1 MSDFTVENEDYKL
14 TAKEC
19 RLPATVEKSRTAAR
33 IIGWGRAYNVRW
45 RAPFMEV
52 ARHYMALLDSP
63 RSERGFI
70 GAAVRTFV
78 ESEIDGLTARFVET
92 FQITGRGTHDST
104 ASESSLDKTWV
115 IVADIA
121 APAVWPQQNS
131 AIERRKRS
139 DAYCRLITDA
149 LKASDLTI
157 TSSFGAMVYVLL
169 LSDELDPE
177 SLDESGIRIL
187 DYQGGSSIEL
197 EGLGKSLNQIGITI
211 DHALSYWLQR
221 KCASILPPTDS
232 PSRLS
237 MPTGIFASISV
248 VTPRSTHLANQA
260 RIRDKYRCVLS
271 HRYSK
276 SVQFEF
282 WNFLA
287 MFVGKEAMRK
297 IREYVVG
304 PIDDRT
310 LINRLENTISLS
322 PGCHC
327 EFNDGLFILEPLTQD
342 GSSLLAVDLSKFAEA
357 EIPAKYPVRYT
368 KLPGQI
374 KPLATRGAGLQGL
387 SIDDLDPYELDQ
399 DPDVVNAR
407 IYNQSMDRALRDGE
421 IVWLETDNPDL
432 RPLPHPHLLWLHA
445 NISRV
450 VRMCGRSGE
459 YVYAPESDEEEEP
472 GADTKEAGEGM
483 TSFSPEYQIAGGK
496 EGGIEGLG
504 LAREEWSMDDNGSGE
519 QEAIDPTVV
528 PRRKQGDLG

>member
-121 APAVWPQQNS
+121 APVVWPQQNS

-211 DHALSYWLQR
+211 DHALSY
-221 KCASILPPTDS
+221 CEDS
-232 PSRLS
+232 RQ
-237 MPTGIFASISV
+237 IS
-248 VTPRSTHLANQA
+248 
-260 RIRDKYRCVLS
+260 
-271 HRYSK
+271 
-276 SVQFEF
+276 FEF

>member
-1 MSDFTVENEDYKL
+1 
-14 TAKEC
+14 
-19 RLPATVEKSRTAAR
+19 
-33 IIGWGRAYNVRW
+33 
-45 RAPFMEV
+45 
-52 ARHYMALLDSP
+52 MALLDSP

-70 GAAVRTFV
+70 GAAVRAFA
-78 ESEIDGLTARFVET
+78 ESEIDGLTARFVKT
-92 FQITGRGTHDST
+92 FQITGRGTHGST
-104 ASESSLDKTWV
+104 ASESSPDKTWI
-115 IVADIA
+115 IVTDTA
-121 APAVWPQQNS
+121 APVVWPHQSS
-131 AIERRKRS
+131 AIERRERS

-157 TSSFGAMVYVLL
+157 TSSFGAMIYVLL

-187 DYQGGSSIEL
+187 DYQGRSRVEL

-211 DHALSYWLQR
+211 DHALSY
-221 KCASILPPTDS
+221 
-232 PSRLS
+232 
-237 MPTGIFASISV
+237 
-248 VTPRSTHLANQA
+248 
-260 RIRDKYRCVLS
+260 Y
-271 HRYSK
+271 
-276 SVQFEF
+276 
-282 WNFLA
+282 
-287 MFVGKEAMRK
+287 
-297 IREYVVG
+297 
-304 PIDDRT
+304 DRT

-357 EIPAKYPVRYT
+357 EIPAKYPVRYS

-387 SIDDLDPYELDQ
+387 SIDDLDPYELDH

-459 YVYAPESDEEEEP
+459 YVYAAESDEEEEP
-472 GADTKEAGEGM
+472 DADTKEAGEGIN
-483 TSFSPEYQIAGGK
+483 SFSPEYQIAGGK

-519 QEAIDPTVV
+519 QETIDPTVV

>member
-1 MSDFTVENEDYKL
+1 MSDFTVENEEYKL
-14 TAKEC
+14 TAREC

-33 IIGWGRAYNVRW
+33 IIGWGRNYNVRW

-52 ARHYMALLDSP
+52 ARQYMALLDSP

-70 GAAVRTFV
+70 GAAVRAFA

-92 FQITGRGTHDST
+92 FQITGRGTHGST
-104 ASESSLDKTWV
+104 ASESSPDKTWI
-115 IVADIA
+115 IVTDTA
-121 APAVWPQQNS
+121 APVVWPHQSS
-131 AIERRKRS
+131 AIERREKS

-157 TSSFGAMVYVLL
+157 TSSFGAMIYVLL

-187 DYQGGSSIEL
+187 DYQGRSSVEL

-211 DHALSYWLQR
+211 DHALSY
-221 KCASILPPTDS
+221 CEDS
-232 PSRLS
+232 RQ
-237 MPTGIFASISV
+237 ISV
-248 VTPRSTHLANQA
+248 CSLA
-260 RIRDKYRCVLS
+260 
-271 HRYSK
+271 
-276 SVQFEF
+276 
-282 WNFLA
+282 
-287 MFVGKEAMRK
+287 
-297 IREYVVG
+297 
-304 PIDDRT
+304 PIQQKRT
-310 LINRLENTISLS
+310 GSWVKL
-322 PGCHC
+322 
-327 EFNDGLFILEPLTQD
+327 FNDDIAF
-342 GSSLLAVDLSKFAEA
+342 SLNFGISWPCLLGKKRCGRYETVDLSKFAEA
-357 EIPAKYPVRYT
+357 EIPAKYPVRYS

-387 SIDDLDPYELDQ
+387 SIDDLDPYELDH

-459 YVYAPESDEEEEP
+459 YVYAAESDEEEEP
-472 GADTKEAGEGM
+472 
-483 TSFSPEYQIAGGK
+483 
-496 EGGIEGLG
+496 
-504 LAREEWSMDDNGSGE
+504 
-519 QEAIDPTVV
+519 VV